1 MMFPTLQMPQTNSG
15 DLTNSDGYPSRTH
28 RTHRIAQITADVS
41 CTIAGRISTRSGH
54 QVLTDE
60 TGTVRITAC
69 ETLPDRAILDAT
81 GVWDSETFACASW
94 RELSPPASTSDSN
107 SDSNQNR
114 RSHLVRAKV
123 LREIRSFFDQRDFIE
138 VETPLLIRSPGM
150 EPHLCAFETQTESG
164 QKLYLPTSPE
174 YAMKR
179 LLSEGLERIYQ
190 ICKSFRDEPNARFHN
205 PEFTML
211 EWYRAYSDYREIACD
226 TERLINYVAQRLNG
240 TTTVSFRE
248 HTVDLSVPWERIT
261 VREAFAQYTHI
272 TADPCGDPAAF
283 LTAARSDAAASIDDH
298 DDFDSAFFKIFLD
311 QIEPNLGTARPA
323 ILTDYPVSMAALAKR
338 SADDPGVAE
347 RFEVYI
353 AGIELANAF
362 TELNDPDEQRARL
375 EQEVE
380 ERKALGAPRYEI
392 DKRFLA
398 ALSSGIPPSGGIA
411 LGVDRLI
418 MLLSGADHIDDVL
431 AFPFPEL

>member
-1 MMFPTLQMPQTNSG
+1 MTSPTLQMPQTNSG
-15 DLTNSDGYPSRTH
+15 DLTDSDGYPSRTH
-28 RTHRIAQITADVS
+28 RTHRIAQMTADLS
-41 CTIAGRISTRSGH
+41 CTLAGRISSGPGH
-54 QVLTDE
+54 QYLTDE
-60 TGTVRITAC
+60 TGTVQITAC
-69 ETLPDRAILDAT
+69 DTLPERAIIDAT
-81 GVWDSETFACASW
+81 GVWLSETFTCTSW
-94 RELSPPASTSDSN
+94 RELSPTASAWDSN
-107 SDSNQNR
+107 RKR
-114 RSHLVRAKV
+114 RAHQDRAKV
-123 LREIRSFFDQRDFIE
+123 LREIRSFFDQRDFAE

-150 EPHLCAFETQTESG
+150 EPHLLAFEMQTESG

-190 ICKSFRDEPNARFHN
+190 ICKSFRDEPHARFHN

-226 TERLINYVAQRLNG
+226 TERLINHVAQRLNG
-240 TTTVSFRE
+240 TTIVRFRE
-248 HTVDLSVPWERIT
+248 HTVDLTVPWERLT
-261 VREAFAQYTHI
+261 VREAFTRHTHI
-272 TADPCGDPAAF
+272 TADPCGDPTAF
-283 LTAARSDAAASIDDH
+283 VTAARSDAASSIDDH
-298 DDFDSAFFKIFLD
+298 DDFDSAYFKIFLD

-338 SADDPGVAE
+338 SVEDPRVAE

-362 TELNDPDEQRARL
+362 TELNDPVEQRARL

-380 ERKALGAPRYEI
+380 EREALGAPQYEI
-392 DKRFLA
+392 DERFLA

-418 MLLSGADHIDDVL
+418 MLLSGADHIDAVL
-431 AFPFPEL
+431 AFPFPEI